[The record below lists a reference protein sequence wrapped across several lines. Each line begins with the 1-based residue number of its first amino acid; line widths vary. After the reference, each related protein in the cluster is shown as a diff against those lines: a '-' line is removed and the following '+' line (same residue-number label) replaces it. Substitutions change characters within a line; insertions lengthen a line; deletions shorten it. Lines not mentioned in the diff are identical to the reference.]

1 VKSGEPAAGFR
12 EATLD
17 PRLVGLG
24 VALPVLALTAGVF
37 TPAAALLGL
46 AAPVAA
52 MAWAVAR
59 GNVAALAVAAI
70 GAGALAFTLPGALP
84 GYTAGALAGILYAR
98 IRLGG
103 GGAWSAVAWSSVPF
117 ALWTVGLAATGF
129 DPFPVQAGNVLDSI
143 WSESGQGLSPERMA
157 ELRAS
162 SEAALEIARRTWVA
176 SEIVWFAAVLVIAA
190 GVVRRSVRGAYWPA
204 PGRFARF
211 DVPDLFV
218 GLFIAGLAAMLL
230 APPDSPVGLAGWNL
244 VLGAGMLFAVRGIAI
259 QAYWMDLGR
268 VRRPVRIAY
277 FAASALLFLPV
288 FILVTA
294 GLGLFDA
301 WFDFRRQ
308 RGEGKGANPFSVFH
322 QSSGD
327 DQRGTE

>member
-1 VKSGEPAAGFR
+1 
-12 EATLD
+12 LD

-24 VALPVLALTAGVF
+24 VALPVLALAAGVF
-37 TPAAALLGL
+37 APAAVLLGL

-59 GNVAALAVAAI
+59 GHVVALGVAAVGAVV
-70 GAGALAFTLPGALP
+70 LTFTLPGALP
-84 GYTAGALAGILYAR
+84 GYVAGAIAGVLYAR

-103 GGAWSAVAWSSVPF
+103 GSAWRAVAWASAPF

-129 DPFPVQAGNVLDSI
+129 DPFPAEARSVLDSI
-143 WSESGQGLSPERMA
+143 WGESGGGISPERAA

-162 SEAALEIARRTWVA
+162 SEAALEVARRTWVA
-176 SEIVWFAAVLVIAA
+176 SEIVWFAAVLVIAG

-218 GLFIAGLAAMLL
+218 GLFIAGLAALLL

-244 VLGAGMLFAVRGIAI
+244 VLGAGLLFAVRGIAI
-259 QAYWMDLGR
+259 QAYWMDLGK

-277 FAASALLFLPV
+277 YAASVLLFLPV
-288 FILVTA
+288 FVLVTS